1 MSKDEGP
8 AVEVPHGMMN
18 EEEAVRE
25 NESRYRAL
33 FELSSVGQAE
43 LDPETLKLDRV
54 NRRLCEMLGYARP
67 ELIGASVAGLVH
79 PDEHEQ
85 NADAWL
91 KVISG
96 ENPELSIETRLLH
109 KRGGTVWAH
118 ISASLLRDPDGRPIA
133 IIAIVQDIG
142 KRKRAE
148 EALRESEDRYRL
160 IVESARDYAIFV
172 ADPRGVITTW
182 PPGAAAVFG
191 WSAEEAVGQPSAV
204 LFVPEDL
211 ATGEVEKEL
220 NQARETGVAPDV
232 RWHLRRDGS
241 RVFIEGWTRAL
252 RDADGQVRGF
262 LKIGQDITQRRRI
275 EAALRESEE
284 RFRTLVISLPQLV
297 FRSAG
302 SGERTW
308 GSPQWE
314 VYTGLSDAASRGYG
328 WMEAVHP
335 DDREVTLQAWENAK
349 QTGQYQ
355 IEHRIR
361 HVTNAEYR
369 WHQTRA
375 VPLPALHG
383 GEREWVGS
391 SADVHDLRQLKEEQA
406 ILVAELQHRTRNLLG
421 IVLSLMQQTLMSSD
435 TLETFAAKF
444 GDRLA
449 ALSRVQG
456 LLTRTNREPIT
467 IGALVRM
474 ELDALGSE
482 AARDRIV
489 QEGPQVTLPDS
500 AVQTLSLA
508 LHELGTNARKY
519 GALSSSQGR
528 LTVSWRLK
536 TDAAQS
542 LLLLEWAEKG
552 AKPRKAKGSMTG
564 GFGRT
569 LIEQALPASL
579 GAKTSFILRKDGVYC
594 SILLPLR

>member
-1 MSKDEGP
+1 MSKDKSP
-8 AVEVPHGMMN
+8 TVEVPHGMTS
-18 EEEAVRE
+18 EEAVRE

-54 NRRLCEMLGYARP
+54 NRRLCEMLGYSRP
-67 ELIGASVAGLVH
+67 ELIGTSVAGLVH
-79 PDEHEQ
+79 PDEHEK
-85 NADAWL
+85 NGDAWL

-109 KRGGTVWAH
+109 KRGGAVWAH

-133 IIAIVQDIG
+133 LIAILQDIG

-172 ADPRGVITTW
+172 ADPQGVITTW
-182 PPGAAAVFG
+182 PPGAAEVFG

-204 LFVPEDL
+204 LFIPEDL

-232 RWHLRRDGS
+232 RWHLRKDGS

-302 SGERTW
+302 NGERTW

-314 VYTGLSDAASRGYG
+314 VYTGLSDGASRGYG
-328 WMEAVHP
+328 WMDAVHP
-335 DDREVTLQAWENAK
+335 DDREVTLQAWENAR
-349 QTGQYQ
+349 QTGQYL

-361 HVTNAEYR
+361 HATNAEYR

-435 TLETFAAKF
+435 TLETFSAKF
-444 GDRLA
+444 ADRLA

-474 ELDALGSE
+474 ELDALGAE

-536 TDAAQS
+536 TAAAQS

-569 LIEQALPASL
+569 LIEQALPAAL
-579 GAKTSFILRKDGVYC
+579 GAKTSFVLRKDGVYC